1 MRSVERTGEAG
12 RILIV
17 EDEPLIASDL
27 THRLEAMGFDVVGTV
42 RSAES
47 AIVEAASLLPDVV
60 LYDHLVRG
68 AIPHEQAIADIR
80 ELTGAAVVSIFPATD
95 PGALSPG
102 DDTPGHILLPFNDR
116 EIRSTLELTLHRSRS
131 RALLNEAIASLD
143 TVLRETADA
152 YVLLER
158 SSAPAGSTPPLT
170 ILKVNP
176 AFESLT
182 GKNRSVL
189 TGTEVRDLFPEQEPF
204 WEKICYEGTGE
215 ESSDPAA
222 LTLEFNGRKL
232 GVSFWKPVRRQRAL
246 LLHLAPPAGEAGRR
260 AETDHAVRTSVFL
273 RNILDSSSRLSI
285 VSTDT
290 RGIVEFWNSGAER
303 LFGYTADEMVGKVPI
318 SVLYPPGNAE
328 TRAGVLEIQHEV
340 MGRLRTVTREMQEV
354 RKDGTAIWVRVTVSP
369 RLDPS
374 GTICGLLGIGEDITA
389 RKQLEADAARSR
401 EMLESILGSMSDVV
415 CAFSVDGGT
424 LLLVNDAA
432 AALYGISLHAL
443 RKNPRFWLDAALPD
457 DRGPLERAMQEVL
470 QAGAGA
476 WTYRIQ
482 RPGGEVRWVRDRRR
496 LIRDRSGEPERID
509 CLLSDITQEKQSEAE
524 LQSSLREKEL
534 LLKEI
539 HHRVKNN
546 LTTVASLLSLQEQYG
561 QGKETGEILRE
572 AISRIRS
579 MGLIHERLYQST
591 RLAEIDGAEYVRSL
605 AAELVRVYG
614 KGNITLEVAAVP
626 IPFDI
631 DTAIPCGL
639 ILNELVT
646 NAIKYAFP
654 DSRRGVVRIGLSVLP
669 PSGFVLAV
677 SDNGVG
683 LPSGHGSG
691 VSGIAR
697 PEPGASVESAAGG
710 SVEFTSGRGLT
721 VRLTVESRRKK
732 SR

>member
-1 MRSVERTGEAG
+1 MEAG

-17 EDEPLIASDL
+17 EDEPLIATDL
-27 THRLEAMGFDVVGTV
+27 MHRLESMGFDVVGTV

-47 AIVEAASLLPDVV
+47 AIVEAASSFPDVV

-68 AIPHEQAIADIR
+68 AIPHDQAIADIR

-95 PGALSPG
+95 PGALSRE
-102 DDTPGHILLPFNDR
+102 DDIPGHILLPFNDR

-131 RALLNEAIASLD
+131 RALLNEAITSLE

-158 SSAPAGSTPPLT
+158 STPAAGSVAPLT
-170 ILKVNP
+170 ILTVNP

-182 GKNRSVL
+182 GKNLSVL
-189 TGTEVRDLFPEQEPF
+189 TGTEVRDLFPEQEQF
-204 WEKICYEGTGE
+204 WEKICHEGTGE
-215 ESSDPAA
+215 EASDPAA
-222 LTLEFNGRKL
+222 LTLEFNGRTL

-246 LLHLAPPAGEAGRR
+246 LLHVAPPASEAGRR

-285 VSTDT
+285 ISTDT

-303 LFGYTADEMVGKVPI
+303 LFGYSADEMVGKVPI
-318 SVLYPPGNAE
+318 SVLYPPGNVE

-369 RLDPS
+369 RMDSS
-374 GTICGLLGIGEDITA
+374 GAVCGLLGIGEDITA
-389 RKQLEADAARSR
+389 RKLLEADAARSR

-432 AALYGISLHAL
+432 AALYGISLQTL
-443 RKNPRFWLDAALPD
+443 RKNPRFWLDAILPD
-457 DRGPLERAMQEVL
+457 DRGPLEHAMQEVL
-470 QAGAGA
+470 QSGAGS

-509 CLLSDITQEKQSEAE
+509 CLLTDITQEKQSEAE

-561 QGKETGEILRE
+561 QGKETGEILRD

-579 MGLIHERLYQST
+579 MGLIHERLYQSA

-605 AAELVRVYG
+605 VAELVRVYG
-614 KGNITLEVAAVP
+614 EGNISLEVAAVP

-646 NAIKYAFP
+646 NAVKYAFP
-654 DSRRGVVRIGLSVLP
+654 DSRRGVVRIGLSILP

-683 LPSGHGSG
+683 LP
-691 VSGIAR
+691 
-697 PEPGASVESAAGG
+697 PGMDPASVESLGLSLVHLLTQQLGG
-710 SVEFTSGRGLT
+710 TVEFTSGRGLT
-721 VRLTVESRRKK
+721 VRLTVASRRKK
-732 SR
+732 PR